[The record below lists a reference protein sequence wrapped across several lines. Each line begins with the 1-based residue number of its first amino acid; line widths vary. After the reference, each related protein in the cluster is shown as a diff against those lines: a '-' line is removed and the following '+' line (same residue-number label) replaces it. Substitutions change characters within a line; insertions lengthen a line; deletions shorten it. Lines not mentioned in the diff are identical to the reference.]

1 MSRSILM
8 LMSIALTAVPSVTL
22 AAEALQSHGGIHIGV
37 PAAGVS
43 VEGGAAAGSDSSG
56 ASVGGGVGVSADQT
70 SAGVD
75 ASASAQAQTQ
85 AETSQAEPAQKK
97 ESGRGILGW
106 LFGD

>member
-22 AAEALQSHGGIHIGV
+22 AAEALQSHGGIHVGV

-43 VEGGAAAGSDSSG
+43 VEGGAAVEA
-56 ASVGGGVGVSADQT
+56 
-70 SAGVD
+70 D
-75 ASASAQAQTQ
+75 ASASAQAHAHTEAQ
-85 AETSQAEPAQKK
+85 AEPEQAQAEPAEKK
-97 ESGRGILGW
+97 ESRGFLSR